1 MKNMEIVILGGVAVV
16 GLYFL
21 VQKRRLL
28 VPRYRSKRQRARRI
42 TGAGV
47 ADVLL

>member
-21 VQKRRLL
+21 VQKAAASCTTAPVQKTEGTTDNGCGCR
-28 VPRYRSKRQRARRI
+28 
-42 TGAGV
+42 
-47 ADVLL
+47 